1 MLFLFSCTKESQN
14 RFKLV
19 VNKETEVYLPME
31 KSSRKLVD
39 SVSADYKKNYLILK
53 SDFEKMKM
61 NIEDIAK
68 PLRKL
73 ENLSNKLK
81 NEKLSDHEKNKLR
94 MIIKSK
100 EKEIFD
106 PKKNKYLD
114 LFLYSS
120 MINSYV
126 RKKMEVNEIV
136 KYSEYALENSISP
149 YLDIFIDGLGYENC
163 FKRNSYISNNV
174 CDNLFNMPDSTS
186 LNIDKSKVY
195 LSYYDNNFNII
206 KKEITS
212 LDDYISLIGGESEI
226 MKSSLFKVFF
236 ARGLL
241 VELTNLELREE
252 PSLSKE
258 VYNYVSKKIRS
269 YKDVKNN
276 NDQSNLKICSKFSN
290 DLSSLIKNIDCSLGK
305 DNYKIKILCDDINS
319 MNKSCEYRYSKLCS
333 NVSQVKGRWIYSYT
347 TVKEKIRKVTID
359 DIKRDVREFRAYS
372 SFTKADVL
380 AHEEMIDKIKYCKKY
395 APSHFKWKERI

>member
-1 MLFLFSCTKESQN
+1 
-14 RFKLV
+14 
-19 VNKETEVYLPME
+19 
-31 KSSRKLVD
+31 
-39 SVSADYKKNYLILK
+39 
-53 SDFEKMKM
+53 MKM

-73 ENLSNKLK
+73 ENLTNKLK
-81 NEKLSDHEKNKLR
+81 NEKLSNHEKNKLR

-126 RKKMEVNEIV
+126 RKKMEMNKVV

-149 YLDIFIDGLGYENC
+149 YLDIFIDGLDYENC

-174 CDNLFNMPDSTS
+174 CDNLFNMPDITN

-195 LSYYDNNFNII
+195 LSYYDNNFNVI

-212 LDDYISLIGGESEI
+212 LDDYISLIGGEKEI
-226 MKSSLFKVFF
+226 MRSSLFKIFF

-241 VELTNLELREE
+241 IELTNLELREE
-252 PSLSKE
+252 PNLSKK
-258 VYNYVSKKIRS
+258 VYNHVKKRIRG
-269 YKDVKNN
+269 YKDKSSS
-276 NDQSNLKICSKFSN
+276 NDQSKLRICSKFTN
-290 DLSSLIKNIDCSLGK
+290 DLNSLIKNIDCSLGK

-319 MNKSCEYRYSKLCS
+319 MNKSCKYRYSKLCS
-333 NVSQVKGRWIYSYT
+333 NVSQVKGRWVYSYT

-372 SFTKADVL
+372 RFTKADVL

-395 APSHFKWKERI
+395 APSHLKWKEHI